1 MLGDTKLGG
10 VLFFPVTPF
19 TAAGDVDLDKL
30 AEHIG
35 KGVDA
40 GPGGVFVACGTGEF
54 HALEVE
60 EFTAVVRTAVE
71 ATAGRVPVYAG
82 AGGSVAQSKAF
93 ARAAETAG
101 ADGILLLPPYLVT
114 MPQAG
119 LVAYTRA
126 VAGATTLPVIVYNRA
141 NARYTEAS
149 AVEVAQ
155 IPNVVGFK
163 DGTGDIDRVAR
174 IVRAVTDALVPSG
187 KPFQFFNGLP
197 TAEVSQQA
205 YRAIGV
211 TLYSSATFAFAPE
224 LALAFYEALES
235 DNEALVD
242 ALLRDFFHP
251 LVRLRDTVPGYAVSL
266 IKAGVTMEG
275 IEAGPVRP
283 PLIDAAPQ
291 DVAELAAMTRAGRA
305 VIADELAVLGKS
317 GLQAVR

>member
-1 MLGDTKLGG
+1 MLDG

-19 TAAGDVDLDKL
+19 TAAGEVDYDLL
-30 AEHIG
+30 AAHIA

-40 GPGGVFVACGTGEF
+40 GPGGVFIACGTGEF
-54 HALEVE
+54 HALEIQ
-60 EFTAVVRTAVE
+60 EFGTIVRTAVDVV
-71 ATAGRVPVYAG
+71 AGRVPVYAG
-82 AGGSVAQSKAF
+82 AGGSVAQAKAF
-93 ARAAETAG
+93 AIAAKANG

-119 LVAYTRA
+119 LVNYTKA
-126 VAGATTLPVIVYNRA
+126 VAGASDLPLIVYNRG
-141 NARYTEAS
+141 NARFTEDS

-155 IPNVVGFK
+155 LPTVVGFK
-163 DGTGDIDRVAR
+163 DGTGDLDQVGR
-174 IVRAVTDALVPSG
+174 IVRAVLDALEPSG

-224 LALAFYEALES
+224 LALAFYRSLDSGNDKLTA
-235 DNEALVD
+235 
-242 ALLRDFFHP
+242 ALLREFFHP
-251 LVRLRDTVPGYAVSL
+251 LVRLRDKVPGYAVSL

-283 PLIDAAPQ
+283 PLVDISAPHLEELTAI
-291 DVAELAAMTRAGRA
+291 VAAGRA
-305 VIADELAVLGKS
+305 VLADELAVH
-317 GLQAVR
+317 